1 MIIHLIVE
9 LIKKTLHKMTRYFP
23 EPYKSF
29 GGNIN
34 VKVNLSNHT
43 TTAEFKN
50 ATGVDTSKLAPKSDF
65 ARLKAEVDKIDV
77 DKLKTIHVD
86 LTKPSNVVKNEVD
99 KKTVYDNKLVTKVNS
114 IDTNRF
120 VLKTKYITDKLDLGL
135 VQKTDYTAKISE
147 IESKICGISGLATNS
162 ALTAVENKITDVGS
176 LGKKR
181 DYNTKISEIEK
192 KLIDHNHDKY
202 ITTSE
207 FNRLTAEHFAARL
220 AQSNLIT

>member
-1 MIIHLIVE
+1 
-9 LIKKTLHKMTRYFP
+9 MTRYFP

-34 VKVNLSNHT
+34 VKINLSNHT

-120 VLKTKYITDKLDLGL
+120 VLKTK
-135 VQKTDYTAKISE
+135 
-147 IESKICGISGLATNS
+147 
-162 ALTAVENKITDVGS
+162 
-176 LGKKR
+176 
-181 DYNTKISEIEK
+181 
-192 KLIDHNHDKY
+192 
-202 ITTSE
+202 
-207 FNRLTAEHFAARL
+207 
-220 AQSNLIT
+220 